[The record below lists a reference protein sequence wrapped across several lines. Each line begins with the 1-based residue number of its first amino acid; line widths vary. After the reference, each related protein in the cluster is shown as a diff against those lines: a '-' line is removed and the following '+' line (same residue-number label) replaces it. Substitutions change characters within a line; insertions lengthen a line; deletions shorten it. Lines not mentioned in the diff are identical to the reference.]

1 MSPPWLPL
9 FMPSKTV
16 IHIACGLF
24 SAVRVH
30 IQSSGLYLVSWL
42 HTCLPNQV
50 ELQWI
55 SHGVSHMT
63 NNTILFLFNFPQ
75 ERGEYTHKTSI
86 QPVSWD
92 WSLLFCPLCTVVRLL
107 VTSSKTP
114 VSYGISSTITPFFC
128 AWEDSSLFWRSFY
141 IVFLFD
147 MLLSCIWG
155 RISNNVVKS

>member
-114 VSYGISSTITPFFC
+114 VSYGISSTITPFFVLGKILLC
-128 AWEDSSLFWRSFY
+128 FGDPFILFSY
-141 IVFLFD
+141 LICYYHVYGEESVTTL
-147 MLLSCIWG
+147 
-155 RISNNVVKS
+155 